1 MQFFNTK
8 QQVAIIVLALL
19 YVISHNT
26 QTLTTSLPFNALLTH
41 CHPFTRLFYFYFFLK
56 DVY

>member
-8 QQVAIIVLALL
+8 QQVAIIVLASL

-26 QTLTTSLPFNALLTH
+26 QTLTTLLPFNALLIR
-41 CHPFTRLFYFYFFLK
+41 CHPFTRLFFKK

>member
-19 YVISHNT
+19 YVVISHNT
-26 QTLTTSLPFNALLTH
+26 QTLTTLLPFDALLTH
-41 CHPFTRLFYFYFFLK
+41 CHPFTRLFLKK

>member
-8 QQVAIIVLALL
+8 QQVTIIVLALL

-26 QTLTTSLPFNALLTH
+26 QTLTTLLPFNALLTH
-41 CHPFTRLFYFYFFLK
+41 CHPFTRFFFFFFLK
-56 DVY
+56 KDVY